1 MENPTR
7 MDDLGVPLFS
17 ETPIYIHINIIA
29 ILQNILLHDLRFP
42 IQQPARAADVEQ
54 LQLHV
59 PSEKKARLNMSRFQ
73 PQPKNLTGLI
83 YLLVW

>member
-1 MENPTR
+1 

-17 ETPIYIHINIIA
+17 ETPIYIYINIYIIA

-59 PSEKKARLNMSRFQ
+59 PSEKKNTSKHVTISATTKKLDWTHISF
-73 PQPKNLTGLI
+73 GL
-83 YLLVW
+83 VK